1 LTKKQNQSPIYSNS
15 SQFSLIFKSMKKV
28 NPPSSNFF
36 ARYHHEKIVS
46 YSLSAIVALTLGIV
60 FTGALNGVDTT
71 HLMASV
77 ANVATPVVTY
87 DADLVLN
94 RDAGIATL
102 TLGTPVKSVDRIDL
116 TLLSDPARIRG
127 VTSIDSRITVTP
139 GGDGTYRISI
149 ATSGED
155 LPPGRVL
162 TSRYRRL
169 SSDHTHRY

>member
-1 LTKKQNQSPIYSNS
+1 LTKKQNQSTIYINS

-28 NPPSSNFF
+28 NPPSPNFF

-77 ANVATPVVTY
+77 ANVATPIVTY
-87 DADLVLN
+87 DADLVLTRETN
-94 RDAGIATL
+94 VATL
-102 TLGTPVKSVDRIDL
+102 TLGTPVKSADRIDL

-127 VTSIDSRITVTP
+127 VTSIDSRTTVTP

-149 ATSGED
+149 ATSGGD
-155 LPPGRVL
+155 LTPGRVL
-162 TSRYRRL
+162 TSL
-169 SSDHTHRY
+169 SLDIDA